1 MFARVSKFE
10 GSVDKLSNLVDLFEK
25 ELLPNFQAQ
34 PGFKGVTFLID
45 RENGRALGTT
55 FWETETDLLASE
67 EMAHQQRAKA
77 ARAIT
82 SEIEPTREVYEV
94 AVRV

>member
-10 GSVDKLSNLVDLFEK
+10 GSGDKLDKLVELFEK

-55 FWETETDLLASE
+55 FWASETELRASE